1 MATTEQLK
9 SRVNLLQKSG
19 EYYAPEDFMTAEKL
33 MRPSEAHDETMR
45 RLWPSKVWHSWLIEK
60 ALEQEIQLNP
70 ENAGEIQE

>member
-1 MATTEQLK
+1 
-9 SRVNLLQKSG
+9 
-19 EYYAPEDFMTAEKL
+19 MTAEKL